1 MAHASGSPDTATAE
15 AVHDPRVV
23 CAVYHQAIE
32 LIGKRWTGA
41 IVSLLMRGPM
51 RFHMLVSAVP
61 GMSERL
67 CADRLREL
75 EVAGLVSRRV
85 LPGPPVGVEY
95 SLTEAGSDLN
105 VSLTSLATWAHRWLD
120 AVPAGTARPSGIG
133 SVLTPAATPA

>member
-1 MAHASGSPDTATAE
+1 MALAPESTGEKAPDIA
-15 AVHDPRVV
+15 HDPAVV

-41 IVSLLMRGPM
+41 IVSILFRGPV
-51 RFHMLVSAVP
+51 RFHTLVGAVP

-75 EVAGLVSRRV
+75 EVAGLVSRHV

-95 SLTEAGSDLN
+95 ALTDAGLALQESLSALGE
-105 VSLTSLATWAHRWLD
+105 WAHRWL
-120 AVPAGTARPSGIG
+120 
-133 SVLTPAATPA
+133 TPFADSTPPQPD

>member
-1 MAHASGSPDTATAE
+1 MYDLCMVPALGSSATATPE
-15 AVHDPRVV
+15 TVHDPKVV

-41 IVSLLMRGPM
+41 IVSLLLREPM
-51 RFHMLVSAVP
+51 RFHVLVRAVP

-75 EVAGLVSRRV
+75 EAAGLVSRRV

-95 SLTEAGSDLN
+95 ALTEAGSDLN
-105 VSLTSLATWAHRWLD
+105 DSLSALGTWAHRWLEPAP
-120 AVPAGTARPSGIG
+120 AVDP
-133 SVLTPAATPA
+133 

>member
-1 MAHASGSPDTATAE
+1 MALAPESTHAQRSDAAHEPA
-15 AVHDPRVV
+15 VV
-23 CAVYHQAIE
+23 CALYHQAIE

-41 IVSLLMRGPM
+41 IVSLLFRGPM
-51 RFHMLVSAVP
+51 RFHTLVAAVP

-95 SLTEAGSDLN
+95 ALTDAGSDLQG
-105 VSLTSLATWAHRWLD
+105 SLSALGEWAHRWLD
-120 AVPAGTARPSGIG
+120 
-133 SVLTPAATPA
+133 PAATGLRSPDA

>member
-1 MAHASGSPDTATAE
+1 MALAPISVDAPQVAE
-15 AVHDPRVV
+15 IIHDPGLV

-41 IVSLLMRGPM
+41 IVSVLLRGPL
-51 RFHMLVSAVP
+51 RFHTLVGAVP

-75 EVAGLVSRRV
+75 EAQGLVSRRV

-95 SLTEAGSDLN
+95 SLTEAGRDLN
-105 VSLTSLATWAHRWLD
+105 EALSALGKWAHRWIE
-120 AVPAGTARPSGIG
+120 PAPES
-133 SVLTPAATPA
+133 ATSSP

>member
-1 MAHASGSPDTATAE
+1 MILASDSQTTHPSAAD
-15 AVHDPRVV
+15 HDRAVV

-41 IVSLLMRGPM
+41 IVSILLRGPM
-51 RFHMLVSAVP
+51 RFHVLVSAVP

-75 EVAGLVSRRV
+75 EAAGLVSRRV

-95 SLTEAGSDLN
+95 ALTEAGRDLN
-105 VSLTSLATWAHRWLD
+105 EALEALGKWAHRWLD
-120 AVPAGTARPSGIG
+120 PASAR
-133 SVLTPAATPA
+133 LA

>member
-1 MAHASGSPDTATAE
+1 MATAPDLQG
-15 AVHDPRVV
+15 AHGPAIAHDPAVV

-41 IVSLLMRGPM
+41 ILSILLRGPV
-51 RFHMLVSAVP
+51 RFHILVSAVP

-75 EVAGLVSRRV
+75 EVAGLVSRHV

-95 SLTEAGSDLN
+95 ALTEAGTDLQE
-105 VSLTSLATWAHRWLD
+105 SLSALGAWAHRWLD
-120 AVPAGTARPSGIG
+120 PVAA
-133 SVLTPAATPA
+133 AATSNP

>member
-1 MAHASGSPDTATAE
+1 MAPTLSPSGTAPAE
-15 AVHDPRVV
+15 APHDPRVV

-32 LIGKRWTGA
+32 LIGKRWSGA
-41 IVSLLMRGPM
+41 IISLLMRGPQ
-51 RFHMLVSAVP
+51 RFHALVIAVP

-95 SLTEAGSDLN
+95 ALTEAGSDLSE
-105 VSLTSLATWAHRWLD
+105 SLNSLAKWAHRWLE
-120 AVPAGTARPSGIG
+120 PAPTPS
-133 SVLTPAATPA
+133 

>member
-1 MAHASGSPDTATAE
+1 MALAPDATATTLADPD
-15 AVHDPRVV
+15 HDPARV

-41 IVSLLMRGPM
+41 ILSILLRGPV
-51 RFHMLVSAVP
+51 RFHSLVSAVP

-75 EVAGLVSRRV
+75 ETNGLVSRRV

-95 SLTEAGSDLN
+95 TLTEAGRDLN
-105 VSLTSLATWAHRWLD
+105 EALGALGTWAHRWLQ
-120 AVPAGTARPSGIG
+120 PAGA
-133 SVLTPAATPA
+133 

>member
-1 MAHASGSPDTATAE
+1 MALASESTPAQRSDAAHE
-15 AVHDPRVV
+15 PAVV
-23 CAVYHQAIE
+23 CALYHQAIE

-41 IVSLLMRGPM
+41 IISLLMRGPQ
-51 RFHMLVSAVP
+51 RFHALVSAVP

-95 SLTEAGSDLN
+95 ALTEAGSDLN
-105 VSLTSLATWAHRWLD
+105 ESLTSLGRWAHRWLET
-120 AVPAGTARPSGIG
+120 VPAPS
-133 SVLTPAATPA
+133 

>member
-1 MAHASGSPDTATAE
+1 MDMALAPDSTDTRAPGIA
-15 AVHDPRVV
+15 HDPHLV

-41 IVSLLMRGPM
+41 IVSILFRGPV
-51 RFHMLVSAVP
+51 RFHTLVSAVP

-75 EVAGLVSRRV
+75 EMAGLVSRHV

-95 SLTEAGSDLN
+95 ALTEAGADLQG
-105 VSLTSLATWAHRWLD
+105 SLNALGAWAHRWLQPV
-120 AVPAGTARPSGIG
+120 ASGAQPQSG
-133 SVLTPAATPA
+133 

>member
-1 MAHASGSPDTATAE
+1 MAFAPDLIAATPSDPD
-15 AVHDPRVV
+15 HDPARV

-41 IVSLLMRGPM
+41 ILSILMRGPV
-51 RFHMLVSAVP
+51 RFHSLVSAVP

-75 EVAGLVSRRV
+75 ETAGLVSRRV

-95 SLTEAGSDLN
+95 TLTEAGRDLN
-105 VSLTSLATWAHRWLD
+105 EALGALGKWAHRWLQ
-120 AVPAGTARPSGIG
+120 PAT
-133 SVLTPAATPA
+133 V

>member
-1 MAHASGSPDTATAE
+1 MALAPESTDTQTPGIA
-15 AVHDPRVV
+15 HDPALV

-41 IVSLLMRGPM
+41 IVSILFRGPV
-51 RFHMLVSAVP
+51 RFHVLVGAVP

-75 EVAGLVSRRV
+75 EAAGLVTRHV

-95 SLTEAGSDLN
+95 ALTAAGADLQGSLSALGE
-105 VSLTSLATWAHRWLD
+105 WAHRWLEPV
-120 AVPAGTARPSGIG
+120 AVK
-133 SVLTPAATPA
+133 TPAHKA

>member
-1 MAHASGSPDTATAE
+1 MAPTSETAADI
-15 AVHDPRVV
+15 AHDPRVV

-32 LIGKRWTGA
+32 LIGKRWSGA

-51 RFHMLVSAVP
+51 RFHALVSAVP

-95 SLTEAGSDLN
+95 ALTEAGSDLN
-105 VSLTSLATWAHRWLD
+105 DSLTSLGKWAHRWLE
-120 AVPAGTARPSGIG
+120 PAGA
-133 SVLTPAATPA
+133 PAH

>member
-1 MAHASGSPDTATAE
+1 MALAPDSVASETSDPD
-15 AVHDPRVV
+15 HDPAHV

-41 IVSLLMRGPM
+41 ILSILMRGPV
-51 RFHMLVSAVP
+51 RFHSLVSAVP

-75 EVAGLVSRRV
+75 EAAGLVSRRV

-95 SLTEAGSDLN
+95 TLTEAGRDLN
-105 VSLTSLATWAHRWLD
+105 EALGALGKWAHRWLQ
-120 AVPAGTARPSGIG
+120 PAT
-133 SVLTPAATPA
+133 V

>member
-1 MAHASGSPDTATAE
+1 MAVAPDSVIADLPGV
-15 AVHDPRVV
+15 VHEPGLV
-23 CAVYHQAIE
+23 CGVYHQAIE

-41 IVSLLMRGPM
+41 ILSILMRGPT
-51 RFHMLVSAVP
+51 RFHGLVSAVP

-95 SLTEAGSDLN
+95 TLTEAGKDLN
-105 VSLTSLATWAHRWLD
+105 EAIEALGKWAHRWLE
-120 AVPAGTARPSGIG
+120 PK
-133 SVLTPAATPA
+133 SV

>member
-1 MAHASGSPDTATAE
+1 MALAPDSTSAPTAGIA
-15 AVHDPRVV
+15 HDPAVV

-41 IVSLLMRGPM
+41 IVSILFRGPV
-51 RFHMLVSAVP
+51 RFHTLVSAVP

-75 EVAGLVSRRV
+75 EVAGLVSRHV

-95 SLTEAGSDLN
+95 ALTEAGTDLQE
-105 VSLTSLATWAHRWLD
+105 SLSALGAWAHRWLEPV
-120 AVPAGTARPSGIG
+120 ALPAPS
-133 SVLTPAATPA
+133 SV

>member
-1 MAHASGSPDTATAE
+1 MALAPDSIATAPSDPD
-15 AVHDPRVV
+15 HDPTHV

-41 IVSLLMRGPM
+41 ILSILMRGPV
-51 RFHMLVSAVP
+51 RFHSLVSAVP

-75 EVAGLVSRRV
+75 ETAGLVSRRV

-95 SLTEAGSDLN
+95 ALTEAGRDLN
-105 VSLTSLATWAHRWLD
+105 EALGALGRWAHRWLQ
-120 AVPAGTARPSGIG
+120 PASA
-133 SVLTPAATPA
+133 

>member
-1 MAHASGSPDTATAE
+1 MAAALSSSGSAPADVT
-15 AVHDPRVV
+15 HDPQLV

-41 IVSLLMRGPM
+41 IISLLMRGPQ
-51 RFHMLVSAVP
+51 RFHALVIAVP

-95 SLTEAGSDLN
+95 ALTEAGSDLN
-105 VSLTSLATWAHRWLD
+105 ESLNSLGKWAHRWLEP
-120 AVPAGTARPSGIG
+120 VSTS
-133 SVLTPAATPA
+133 S

>member
-1 MAHASGSPDTATAE
+1 MATASE
-15 AVHDPRVV
+15 TTAALSPEIAHDPARV

-41 IVSLLMRGPM
+41 IVSILLRGPV
-51 RFHMLVSAVP
+51 RFHVLVSAVP

-75 EVAGLVSRRV
+75 EVAGLVSRTV

-95 SLTEAGSDLN
+95 ALTEAGAELQE
-105 VSLTSLATWAHRWLD
+105 SLYALGQWAHRWLQ
-120 AVPAGTARPSGIG
+120 
-133 SVLTPAATPA
+133 PAAATHPG